1 MGANVAK
8 WETLFP
14 ALPMSQ
20 ANQPIYTSRHRHS
33 LDDKNRITIPS
44 AWRYAH
50 DADDVFLAVPQSG
63 GYVAVLPPAEAA
75 KLRAKIEAVALS
87 DEAGQDF
94 IATFFSKTQQVWF
107 DKAGRIALNDDLR
120 AHAGIKDAGE
130 AILVG
135 GLTKFNVYSPERWAE
150 TQTRAAKDNGDA
162 MRRLGI

>member
-1 MGANVAK
+1 
-8 WETLFP
+8 
-14 ALPMSQ
+14 MSQ

-33 LDDKNRITIPS
+33 LDDKNRVTIPS

-63 GYVAVLPPAEAA
+63 GYVAILPTAEAA
-75 KLRAKIEAVALS
+75 KLRTKIEQVALS

-94 IATFFSKTQQVWF
+94 IATFFAKTQQVWF
-107 DKAGRIALNDDLR
+107 DKAGRIQLNDDLR
-120 AHAGIKDAGE
+120 EHAGIKPGEQGGE
-130 AILVG
+130 AVLVG

-150 TQTRAAKDNGDA
+150 VQARAAKDNGDA

>member
-1 MGANVAK
+1 MGNVV
-8 WETLFP
+8 FP
-14 ALPMSQ
+14 VLPRSQ

-75 KLRAKIEAVALS
+75 KLRQKIELVALS
-87 DEAGQDF
+87 DDAGQDF
-94 IATFFSKTQQVWF
+94 IATFFAKTQQVWF
-107 DKAGRIALNDDLR
+107 DKAGRIQLNDDLR
-120 AHAGIKDAGE
+120 EHAGIKAGE
-130 AILVG
+130 QGGEAMLVG
-135 GLTKFNVYSPERWAE
+135 GLTKFNVYNPERWTEVQA
-150 TQTRAAKDNGDA
+150 RAAKDNGDA